1 MISIQNISYQVG
13 QKSILTNINA
23 DLATNKIHVLLGPNG
38 SGKST
43 LLKIIA
49 GQIKANTGDI
59 LMDGNSIQHISLK
72 EQSKT
77 RSFLQQQLNIPF
89 PITVDEVIMMGR
101 YPHFSFQA
109 SEKDYHIVN
118 EIIDL
123 CNLYPFKSRLY
134 HTLSGGEQQRVQ
146 FARVLAQIWEPSNK
160 NQYLL
165 LDEPLN
171 NLDIQYQ
178 KAILEIVQ
186 EMQKKKYTI
195 IMVVHD
201 LNWALQYAQN
211 VLLMNEG
218 TILFQGAPKDVI
230 NSRNIESVFNIHAS
244 FWNNDAGKYAISF

>member
-1 MISIQNISYQVG
+1 
-13 QKSILTNINA
+13 
-23 DLATNKIHVLLGPNG
+23 
-38 SGKST
+38 
-43 LLKIIA
+43 
-49 GQIKANTGDI
+49 
-59 LMDGNSIQHISLK
+59 
-72 EQSKT
+72 
-77 RSFLQQQLNIPF
+77 
-89 PITVDEVIMMGR
+89 
-101 YPHFSFQA
+101 
-109 SEKDYHIVN
+109 
-118 EIIDL
+118 
-123 CNLYPFKSRLY
+123 
-134 HTLSGGEQQRVQ
+134 
-146 FARVLAQIWEPSNK
+146 
-160 NQYLL
+160 LL